1 MKMIDNV
8 NEKLIDDLS
17 LEIKKGSKLS
27 MAAAYF
33 SIYAYEALK
42 KELSNI
48 GELRFIFTDPTFIQN
63 ENSKKEKREFFI
75 PKLSRERGI
84 YGTEFEVKL
93 RNELNQKA
101 IAKECA
107 AWIRKKVTFKSNV
120 GNKNIPKFMLVD
132 DTSYMNINGFTTV
145 DLGCEKG
152 NDSFVSIIKLESPM
166 SQQL

>member
-8 NEKLIDDLS
+8 NEKLIDDFS
-17 LEIKKGSKLS
+17 LEVKKGSKLS
-27 MAAAYF
+27 IAAAYF

-93 RNELNQKA
+93 RNE
-101 IAKECA
+101 
-107 AWIRKKVTFKSNV
+107 S
-120 GNKNIPKFMLVD
+120 
-132 DTSYMNINGFTTV
+132 
-145 DLGCEKG
+145 KG
-152 NDSFVSIIKLESPM
+152 HC
-166 SQQL
+166 